1 MMTVKINSRKLW
13 LGLII
18 AVGAMIMLFSLNG
31 KITEEQQKRDL
42 ETSIAKLL
50 VSDYEG
56 VETIKFTGWGH
67 SRETGSWGTT
77 VVINGENEMG
87 FSFDGLSGL
96 ADISGRSYHPDTF
109 KLVEK
114 NSLEEMGPVK
124 YRIKDIEKVS
134 LERVAVTHSH
144 EKRS

>member
-1 MMTVKINSRKLW
+1 MTVKINNRKLW

-50 VSDYEG
+50 VHDYEG
-56 VETIKFTGWGH
+56 VKTIKFQGWGH
-67 SRETGSWGTT
+67 SREAGSWGTT
-77 VVINGENEMG
+77 VIINESNQMS
-87 FSFDGLSGL
+87 FSFSSIKTLE
-96 ADISGRSYHPDTF
+96 DIGSTRYNPNTF

-114 NSLEEMGPVK
+114 PETDTKPRIMDRIDTINKTSLVGVTVI
-124 YRIKDIEKVS
+124 YSKDNQED
-134 LERVAVTHSH
+134 
-144 EKRS
+144 

>member
-1 MMTVKINSRKLW
+1 MTVKTNKQRLW

-18 AVGAMIMLFSLNG
+18 VIRAIIMVFSLNG

>member
-1 MMTVKINSRKLW
+1 MKKSTKAFIALMILIG
-13 LGLII
+13 GLLM
-18 AVGAMIMLFSLNG
+18 VFSLNG

-56 VETIKFTGWGH
+56 VKTIKFQGWGH

-77 VVINGENEMG
+77 VIINSENRMSL
-87 FSFDGLSGL
+87 SFDRLSGL
-96 ADISGRSYHPDTF
+96 KEISGSSYHPDTF

-114 NSLEEMGPVK
+114 SGIEELEPIM
-124 YRIKDIEKVS
+124 YRVRDIEKVS
-134 LERVAVTHSH
+134 LKGIRIIHSA
-144 EKRS
+144 E

>member
-1 MMTVKINSRKLW
+1 MMTVKTNKQRLW

-18 AVGAMIMLFSLNG
+18 VIGAIIMVFNLNG
-31 KITEEQQKRDL
+31 KRTEEQQKRDL

-56 VETIKFTGWGH
+56 VETIKFQGWGH

-77 VVINGENEMG
+77 VIINGESRMSL
-87 FSFDGLSGL
+87 SFDGLSGL
-96 ADISGRSYHPDTF
+96 ADISGGSYHPDTF

-114 NSLEEMGPVK
+114 NSLEEMGPVR

-134 LERVAVTHSH
+134 LEGVAVTYSH
-144 EKRS
+144 EERS

>member
-1 MMTVKINSRKLW
+1 MMTVKTNKQRLW

-18 AVGAMIMLFSLNG
+18 VIRAIIMVFSLNG

-77 VVINGENEMG
+77 VVINGENEIG
-87 FSFDGLSGL
+87 FSFDGLS
-96 ADISGRSYHPDTF
+96 
-109 KLVEK
+109 
-114 NSLEEMGPVK
+114 SLEEISSIVSDENIQLTESENAIENP
-124 YRIKDIEKVS
+124 RIRDRISRIQKTSLKGIDIIYSEDDK
-134 LERVAVTHSH
+134 EN
-144 EKRS
+144 